1 VETRITVRVTK
12 VSKSFMKL
20 LVLLAV
26 SIIISFVLIGNMS
39 VCQCGEFSDSF
50 KEVSLRF
57 LEEVVDIRLDA
68 YDLTEYRCVTPDSLA
83 QEVLHPGHVGTRVD
97 LTLSSGSDELQVN
110 LWFMDGEL
118 YLFDLD
124 GTPKTNTLK
133 TANLLD
139 CATTILERYKVQ
151 FNATHCS
158 QLAPMLAEIIS
169 LDREQTLENDEAQL
183 EFQLTSKDRLRFK
196 WTPKVDGI
204 KVQTSF
210 SISIDKNGVLT
221 DLGDWLRI
229 INIGTSEV
237 NISEEQAVNIA
248 LDLAQKR
255 ADEVGTEIDRYET
268 LLMLENDPLTGRGDC
283 FTLYPAWTV
292 MFYYDDNTRPANI
305 YGCYVGIWADT
316 GEVFTINDQARY
328 GIESTPVNPWTI
340 ILLASTFIA
349 VPTMLVFYQKRKRS
363 RIN

>member
-1 VETRITVRVTK
+1 MKMRRVK
-12 VSKSFMKL
+12 F
-20 LVLLAV
+20 LVLMLSVAV
-26 SIIISFVLIGNMS
+26 IFALTGSMP
-39 VCQCGEFSDSF
+39 VCQCGESSDSL

-68 YDLTEYRCVTPDSLA
+68 YDLTEYRCITSDSLV
-83 QEVLHPGHVGTRVD
+83 QTYLHPGHVETWVD
-97 LTLSSGSDELQVN
+97 FTLSSGSDEFQVD
-110 LWFMDGEL
+110 LYFMDGEF
-118 YLFDLD
+118 YHFDLD
-124 GTPKTNTLK
+124 GGTPKTNTLK

-139 CATTILERYKVQ
+139 CATTVLERYRVQ

-158 QLAPMLAEIIS
+158 QLAPMLTEIIS

-183 EFQLTSKDRLRFK
+183 EFQLTSKDHLRFK

-204 KVQTSF
+204 KMQKSF

-221 DLGDWLRI
+221 HLTDWLRI

-255 ADEVGTEIDRYET
+255 ADEVGTEIDSYET
-268 LLMLENDPLTGRGDC
+268 SLMLNNDPLTGRGDC

-292 MFYYDDNTRPANI
+292 MFYYDNNTRPANI
-305 YGCYVGIWADT
+305 YGCYVCIWADT
-316 GEVFTINDQARY
+316 GEVFIINSQGFY
-328 GIESTPVNPWTI
+328 GGESTSLNPWTI

-349 VPTMLVFYQKRKRS
+349 VPTILVLYQKRKRS